1 MQEDEDA
8 EEEIFQPGHHWVSGR
23 NDWMQ
28 TPSFGPEDEGLLVLP
43 SDLSEDELLEAVV
56 ENDGGVEL
64 KDEAKKAEETGEM
77 ENLEQ
82 AEQAADGEQDE
93 SNLQQAIE
101 SPQLSTKS
109 ASRSKRCI
117 IRPPALTLAEAESA
131 GILRPRSVRVP
142 GCSVLTSSRLRGK
155 RLCVHGPGV
164 RGKRRADAELAGV
177 PEAESPKTDGA
188 WCWANSLLDMKL
200 CHQPRDASSP
210 TSPTSP
216 ATPKSRPKTAEV
228 SSDYRLPTK
237 SWIARI
243 PSETSLE
250 QKRQERNRIVV
261 AQRITPLATVR
272 AAFKGKSL
280 LEERWIGNLD
290 DSEADTEM
298 SLPAVLAWF
307 RRTGIYKHTLLTDAE
322 VVDYVQQMMSG
333 RKVAAIVSIAN
344 RRSNSISPVQFQAL
358 VHWIAQHKG
367 ISFSECIAKLVNHP
381 GAQRTRLEHYFAE
394 FAHGSSSG
402 FMTVYEFTRFCK
414 VFGLFKITRKRFVEG
429 DVQFLFTSSGEG
441 KAVDLEGFRRILG
454 QVAKRIDLPLQELL
468 HLLGEK
474 EAAHT
479 FHSIGK

>member
-1 MQEDEDA
+1 MEEDEDD

-43 SDLSEDELLEAVV
+43 TEDELLEAVV
-56 ENDGGVEL
+56 ENEMDEGVEL
-64 KDEAKKAEETGEM
+64 KEAEESREM
-77 ENLEQ
+77 ENMQ
-82 AEQAADGEQDE
+82 PAADGEPQDE
-93 SNLQQAIE
+93 SDPQQAIE
-101 SPQLSTKS
+101 SPQSTKS
-109 ASRSKRCI
+109 AASRSKRC

-155 RLCVHGPGV
+155 RLCIHGPGV

-177 PEAESPKTDGA
+177 PEAESPETDGA
-188 WCWANSLLDMKL
+188 WCRANPLLDTKM
-200 CHQPRDASSP
+200 CHQPRDTSSP

-344 RRSNSISPVQFQAL
+344 RRSNSVSPVQFQAL

-474 EAAHT
+474 EAART
-479 FHSIGK
+479 FQSIGK

>member
-1 MQEDEDA
+1 MREEDEA
-8 EEEIFQPGHHWVSGR
+8 IFIDSAPEHHWASGR
-23 NDWMQ
+23 NDWMLQ
-28 TPSFGPEDEGLLVLP
+28 TPSFGPEDEGLVL
-43 SDLSEDELLEAVV
+43 LAEDELLEAVAEDEVPDLEKEGPVDSGKNEDVKV
-56 ENDGGVEL
+56 EIPT
-64 KDEAKKAEETGEM
+64 KQ
-77 ENLEQ
+77 EQ
-82 AEQAADGEQDE
+82 AEGSQAD
-93 SNLQQAIE
+93 QQAE
-101 SPQLSTKS
+101 AALQSKSP
-109 ASRSKRCI
+109 SRKRGKRCVP
-117 IRPPALTLAEAESA
+117 PPALTLAEAESA
-131 GILRPRSVRVP
+131 GILRPRTLRVP
-142 GCSVLTSSRLRGK
+142 GCSVLTSSKLRGQ
-155 RLCVHGPGV
+155 RRYFHGPGV
-164 RGKRRADAELAGV
+164 LAKRCAEGANASDS
-177 PEAESPKTDGA
+177 EKDGA
-188 WCWANSLLDMKL
+188 WHQANSMEVKAPPKKDV
-200 CHQPRDASSP
+200 ASP
-210 TSPTSP
+210 TSPVS
-216 ATPKSRPKTAEV
+216 ATKSRPKTPEV

-237 SWIARI
+237 SWMARI

-261 AQRITPLATVR
+261 AKQITPLATVR
-272 AAFKGKSL
+272 ATFKGKSL

-307 RRTGIYKHTLLTDAE
+307 RRTDIYKHTLLTDSE
-322 VVDYVQQMMSG
+322 VVDYVQQMMCG

-344 RRSNSISPVQFQAL
+344 RRSNSVSPVQFQAL

-414 VFGLFKITRKRFVEG
+414 VFGLFKLTAGRFVEG

-454 QVAKRIDLPLQELL
+454 QVAKRINYPLQDLL

-474 EAAHT
+474 EAQRSFHT
-479 FHSIGK
+479 IGK

>member
-43 SDLSEDELLEAVV
+43 SEDELLEAVV
-56 ENDGGVEL
+56 ENEGHHEMDGGVEL
-64 KDEAKKAEETGEM
+64 KEADASEAEETGEM
-77 ENLEQ
+77 KKLEQ
-82 AEQAADGEQDE
+82 SAAEPQDE
-93 SNLQQAIE
+93 SHVQAIE

-109 ASRSKRCI
+109 ASRNKRSG

-142 GCSVLTSSRLRGK
+142 GCSVLTSSKLRGK
-155 RLCVHGPGV
+155 RLCLHGPGV
-164 RGKRRADAELAGV
+164 HGKRRADAELAGV
-177 PEAESPKTDGA
+177 PEAESPTDGP
-188 WCWANSLLDMKL
+188 WCRANSLLDMKM

-216 ATPKSRPKTAEV
+216 ATPKSRPKTGEV

-250 QKRQERNRIVV
+250 QKRQDRNRIVV

-474 EAAHT
+474 EAART